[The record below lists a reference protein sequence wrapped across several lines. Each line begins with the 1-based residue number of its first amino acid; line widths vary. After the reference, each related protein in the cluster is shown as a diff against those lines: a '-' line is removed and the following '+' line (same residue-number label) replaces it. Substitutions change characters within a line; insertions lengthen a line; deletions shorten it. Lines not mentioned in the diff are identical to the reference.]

1 MSMSPVVS
9 LPRDIVIALK
19 WVAKKQFFCH
29 LHNWNWKHWE
39 SERFAGREFKLWKNR
54 TWHVSAFTKPQKVRS
69 SANVK
74 PRKVN
79 LEPNWTFDTTWW
91 HHLCWF
97 VIIVQYSDITDVLWS
112 LHHWSLKYIS
122 SPYASQQCNQK
133 SNHSFQYQDRGKG
146 TRKKC
151 NIKKNKTNSS
161 KMKTQCPSS
170 SVCFSKKRGMTNNRI
185 SCCCLTKFLLC
196 CFMYCIQCKW
206 E

>member
-39 SERFAGREFKLWKNR
+39 SERFAGREFKLWKIG
-54 TWHVSAFTKPQKVRS
+54 HVSAFTKPQKVRS

-79 LEPNWTFDTTWW
+79 LGPNWTFNTTWW

-97 VIIVQYSDITDVLWS
+97 VTIVQYSDITDILWS
-112 LHHWSLKYIS
+112 LHHWRLKYIS
-122 SPYASQQCNQK
+122 GSICQPAMYNKK

-146 TRKKC
+146 TRKIC
-151 NIKKNKTNSS
+151 KK
-161 KMKTQCPSS
+161 
-170 SVCFSKKRGMTNNRI
+170 KKKHG
-185 SCCCLTKFLLC
+185 LF
-196 CFMYCIQCKW
+196 IQN
-206 E
+206 ENALPLFR

>member
-39 SERFAGREFKLWKNR
+39 SERFAGREFKLWRNR
-54 TWHVSAFTKPQKVRS
+54 TWHVSAFLKPQKVRS

-79 LEPNWTFDTTWW
+79 LGPNWTFNTTWW

-97 VIIVQYSDITDVLWS
+97 VTIVQYSDITDMLWS
-112 LHHWSLKYIS
+112 LHHWSLRYIS
-122 SPYASQQCNQK
+122 GLIRQPAMYKKNQII
-133 SNHSFQYQDRGKG
+133 HF
-146 TRKKC
+146 
-151 NIKKNKTNSS
+151 NIKTEEKGRAKNA
-161 KMKTQCPSS
+161 
-170 SVCFSKKRGMTNNRI
+170 R
-185 SCCCLTKFLLC
+185 
-196 CFMYCIQCKW
+196 
-206 E
+206 